1 MLTLQAMMY
10 IERHGQTDRTIWN
23 YATGTLT
30 PSKVPDIMLNRIV
43 ISISIAEKCAPMQ
56 VVKKP
61 EHEKASTTEE
71 RKCSSFQMNY
81 D

>member
-1 MLTLQAMMY
+1 MMY

-23 YATGTLT
+23 YATGTLA
-30 PSKVPDIMLNRIV
+30 PSKVPDIMLNWIV
-43 ISISIAEKCAPMQ
+43 ISISTAEKCAPMQ

-71 RKCSSFQMNY
+71 
-81 D
+81 